1 MMLSGM
7 KVYPNEGEEDSKHLF
22 TLSRG
27 DKKLLLA
34 AQTKDDKA
42 KWISEINSAKRLATT
57 VSVRTDH

>member
-7 KVYPNEGEEDSKHLF
+7 KIFPNEGEEDSKHLF
-22 TLSRG
+22 TLARG

-34 AQTKDDKA
+34 AQTKEEKT
-42 KWISEINSAKRLATT
+42 KWISEINSAKRLASV